1 MTTMTTERPFAH
13 APLEPRASPR
23 APVAVEVTLE
33 SEHNFFAG
41 LTENI
46 SEGGVFVATHSLRP
60 IGTVVS
66 VELHLPGVERALSA
80 VCIVRWVRI
89 YSEVSDT
96 PPGMGLMFVAVSEDD
111 MAVIRSFVDT
121 RTPLFWE

>member
-1 MTTMTTERPFAH
+1 MVIERPPSDR

-23 APVAVEVTLE
+23 AAVSVEVSLE

-46 SEGGVFVATHSLRP
+46 CEGGVFVATHSLRP

-66 VELHLPGVERALSA
+66 VARRLPGVERLISA
-80 VCIVRWVRI
+80 VCVVRWVRI
-89 YSEVSDT
+89 YSEVSDA
-96 PPGMGLMFVAVSEDD
+96 PPGMGLMFIVVSEDD
-111 MAVIRSFVDT
+111 MAIIRSFVDT
-121 RTPLFWE
+121 RAPLFWE

>member
-13 APLEPRASPR
+13 APREPRASPR